1 MPRQGWIKLHRSLL
15 DNPMWLQ
22 KPFSEGQA
30 WVDLLMLAAH
40 EDHET
45 NGKEWKAGT
54 VQLSKKWLMERWG
67 WSRRRIDAT
76 LRRWVDDGRIEH
88 TNERTNERT
97 AYTVLTI
104 VKWDFFQNGNGK
116 SERTNEH
123 TNEHQHKK
131 TKKFSVVGG
140 ASETPSSDT
149 GRNPDDYE
157 MVRDENG
164 GWIARRKR

>member
-30 WVDLLMLAAH
+30 WVDLLMLA
-40 EDHET
+40 ET
-45 NGKEWKAGT
+45 EEKDFVVNGCT
-54 VQLSKKWLMERWG
+54 VHQKPGEVRTSKKYLMERWG
-67 WSRRRIDAT
+67 WTRRKIDGVFYS
-76 LRRWVDDGRIEH
+76 WEH
-88 TNERTNERT
+88 DHKIVHKNVHK
-97 AYTVLTI
+97 AGSVLTI
-104 VKWDFFQNGNGK
+104 VKWGFFQVGSSDGVHI
-116 SERTNEH
+116 NEH
-123 TNEHQHKK
+123 KSVHHLKK

-157 MVRDENG
+157 MVQDENG
-164 GWIARRKR
+164 RWIARRKR